1 MKRTSV
7 LLLSLLLI
15 LNFTKAQESRLLRF
29 PNIHN
34 DKIIFTYCSDLY
46 IVNKSGGLARKLTED
61 QGMEIF
67 AKFSPDGKNIAF
79 TGQYDGNSEIY
90 IMPAEGGSPKRLT
103 YTATLSRDDISDR
116 MGPNNIVMTW
126 SNDGKNIIYRSRK
139 QSFNDFI
146 GQLFSINIDGGIS
159 EELPFI
165 AGSWCSYSPDGKQ
178 IAMNQVFR
186 EFRTWKYYK
195 GGMADDIWIFDF
207 DSKKFTNI
215 TNNNNQDIFPM
226 WINEKIY
233 YCSDRDKIMNI
244 FCYDTKTKETH
255 KVTNFDNYDVKF
267 PSKGNDNIVFEN
279 GGYIYVLDTKTEQI
293 EKISIIIR
301 DDFAKGR
308 NKLKDASENIEDVCI
323 AADGSRIAMTA
334 RGDIFTLPAK
344 EGITKNITQ
353 SSNAHDRCVQWSP
366 NGKYLAYIS
375 DIDGEFEIYLKDHS
389 NNSKAEKITN
399 NTGSYIFEIQWSP
412 DSKKILFNDKLM
424 RLSIV
429 DIETKKVIEIE
440 KNKNWEIRDFTW
452 TPDSKHVF
460 YSHQDNNKFSVIMA
474 YSLEENK
481 CYQIT
486 DNWYSSYNPKI
497 SSDNKYLFFNSDR
510 TFNPTYSNIEWN
522 YAYNNM
528 SNIYFIPL
536 SKDSKNPFEYTDD
549 EVKFT
554 DSDSSKTEE
563 SSKNHTDKKKETRID
578 FENISE
584 RIINFPTNSNNSYI
598 IACIDNNVYYH
609 KSNKIFIYDLKTKK
623 ESEIGERMRIDF
635 SADNKHA
642 LISSNDNYYVV
653 DIPKSK
659 ITLND
664 EIDLSNMEVIVDNKA
679 EWSQIYFEAWRQM
692 RDFFYVKNMHGVDWE
707 KMRDKYAELLPYA
720 NCKDDVNYLIGEL
733 IGELNVGHAYI
744 GGGDKYSIEK
754 IYTGLLGAK
763 FEKDKESGYFKII
776 EILKGAN
783 WNEELRSPLT
793 EVGMNIEKNDFITAI
808 NGKSTKDVNDIYELL
823 VNTANEEIIITV
835 SKNSNNKS
843 PRDIIVKPIASEDK
857 LYYYNWVQN
866 NIKKVSEATNN
877 EVGYI
882 HIPDMS
888 VDGLNEF
895 AKYFYPQLDKK
906 ALIIDDRGNGGGN
919 VSPMILERLS
929 REITRANMS
938 RNQENPSQTPTKM
951 ILGPKLLLINKYSAS
966 DGDLFPYGFRR
977 HGLGKI
983 IGERSWG
990 GIVGIRGSL
999 TFVDGTSLN
1008 KPEFTSFDADGN
1020 GYIIEGYGVEPDI
1033 NISNDPYQEY
1043 IGNDQQLNKAI
1054 EVIKEELKNYKG
1066 LPNIPSDPIK
1076 N

>member
-1 MKRTSV
+1 M
-7 LLLSLLLI
+7 
-15 LNFTKAQESRLLRF
+15 Q
-29 PNIHN
+29 
-34 DKIIFTYCSDLY
+34 
-46 IVNKSGGLARKLTED
+46 
-61 QGMEIF
+61 
-67 AKFSPDGKNIAF
+67 
-79 TGQYDGNSEIY
+79 
-90 IMPAEGGSPKRLT
+90 
-103 YTATLSRDDISDR
+103 
-116 MGPNNIVMTW
+116 
-126 SNDGKNIIYRSRK
+126 
-139 QSFNDFI
+139 
-146 GQLFSINIDGGIS
+146 
-159 EELPFI
+159 
-165 AGSWCSYSPDGKQ
+165 
-178 IAMNQVFR
+178 
-186 EFRTWKYYK
+186 
-195 GGMADDIWIFDF
+195 
-207 DSKKFTNI
+207 
-215 TNNNNQDIFPM
+215 
-226 WINEKIY
+226 
-233 YCSDRDKIMNI
+233 
-244 FCYDTKTKETH
+244 
-255 KVTNFDNYDVKF
+255 
-267 PSKGNDNIVFEN
+267 
-279 GGYIYVLDTKTEQI
+279 
-293 EKISIIIR
+293 
-301 DDFAKGR
+301 
-308 NKLKDASENIEDVCI
+308 
-323 AADGSRIAMTA
+323 
-334 RGDIFTLPAK
+334 
-344 EGITKNITQ
+344 
-353 SSNAHDRCVQWSP
+353 
-366 NGKYLAYIS
+366 
-375 DIDGEFEIYLKDHS
+375 
-389 NNSKAEKITN
+389 
-399 NTGSYIFEIQWSP
+399 
-412 DSKKILFNDKLM
+412 
-424 RLSIV
+424 
-429 DIETKKVIEIE
+429 
-440 KNKNWEIRDFTW
+440 
-452 TPDSKHVF
+452 
-460 YSHQDNNKFSVIMA
+460 
-474 YSLEENK
+474 
-481 CYQIT
+481 
-486 DNWYSSYNPKI
+486 
-497 SSDNKYLFFNSDR
+497 
-510 TFNPTYSNIEWN
+510 
-522 YAYNNM
+522 
-528 SNIYFIPL
+528 
-536 SKDSKNPFEYTDD
+536 
-549 EVKFT
+549 
-554 DSDSSKTEE
+554 
-563 SSKNHTDKKKETRID
+563 
-578 FENISE
+578 
-584 RIINFPTNSNNSYI
+584 
-598 IACIDNNVYYH
+598 
-609 KSNKIFIYDLKTKK
+609 
-623 ESEIGERMRIDF
+623 IDF

-642 LISSNDNYYVV
+642 LISSNNKYYVV

-659 ITLND
+659 IILND
-664 EIDLSNMEVIVDNKA
+664 NIDLSNMEVIVDNKA

-707 KMRDKYAELLPYA
+707 KMRNKYAELLPYA

-951 ILGPKLLLINKYSAS
+951 ILGTKLLLINKYSAS
-966 DGDLFPYGFRR
+966 DGNLFPYGFRR